1 MSRRFCA
8 SGRQHRA
15 AVWRQRHEKSS
26 PWLVRHAKRM
36 TGGTALPGGVC
47 YGRRSDS
54 RRRAQILSGK
64 ADVRV
69 DEVPGRIVVDASLAL
84 KWVLEEE
91 HSDQASVLGRGR
103 EMLTSALFW
112 AEAGN
117 AIATRIRRGE
127 LDRLRGNDAL
137 RDLRAAPLVPSRSTP
152 TLPWLRWQLRMISR
166 IRSTTAVTWLWRL
179 TKMLLW

>member
-1 MSRRFCA
+1 M
-8 SGRQHRA
+8 
-15 AVWRQRHEKSS
+15 
-26 PWLVRHAKRM
+26 
-36 TGGTALPGGVC
+36 PGGVC

-137 RDLRAAPLVPSRSTP
+137 RDLRAAPLSTKP
-152 TLPWLRWQLRMISR
+152 LNADAALAALAIAHDLAHPIYDCCYLALALDENAVVVTADRRFKAAVGSHPALADRVVLLRDIVVS
-166 IRSTTAVTWLWRL
+166 
-179 TKMLLW
+179 